1 MRNLIL
7 YMSFL
12 FLLISL
18 LSCSHEDDFPEDYL
32 VVYEH
37 TINDTIS
44 NKDSTQKYDT
54 LIVVTDTISHKDS
67 VNNSDSL
74 KTVADTINIDTCSQ
88 SPTAIKKDTLV
99 VSYEKYMDITTSF
112 GNEQG
117 GACYDKYFFQGYAN
131 NAALGVF
138 DLEKKCFI
146 CKIDIPEPTAS
157 ANIHVNTINFGSQHM
172 HEDDFFP
179 LLYICSGYPKY
190 INGIPCSYIYVYRII
205 KDNTNNWGAKLVQT
219 ITLKDF
225 GVWTEGIIDNDHN
238 YLWVKYSENGYKFA
252 SFPIPGIESGDI
264 TLQKENAL
272 TKISVKVPPFT
283 SSNQG
288 HLYYDNKIL
297 MVSGISPNTQK
308 LAYIVINLST
318 QTIELI
324 IDLAEIGLTS
334 EPENVFFYKDQL
346 MIGYRRAIYKFNV
359 RPLNYN

>member
-1 MRNLIL
+1 
-7 YMSFL
+7 MSFL
-12 FLLISL
+12 FLMITF
-18 LSCSHEDDFPEDYL
+18 LSCSQPDDFLEDYL

-37 TINDTIS
+37 SVNDTIS
-44 NKDSTQKYDT
+44 KKDSLGSTDTLVIVVDSISHNDSINKTGTNTQNQTIIKRDT
-54 LIVVTDTISHKDS
+54 LI
-67 VNNSDSL
+67 
-74 KTVADTINIDTCSQ
+74 
-88 SPTAIKKDTLV
+88 
-99 VSYEKYMDITTSF
+99 VSYEKYMDITASL

-117 GACYDKYFFQGYAN
+117 GACYDKFFFQGYAN

-138 DLEKKCFI
+138 DLEKKSFI
-146 CKIDIPEPTAS
+146 CKIDIHEPAAS
-157 ANIHVNTINFGSQHM
+157 SNIHVNTINFGSQRM
-172 HEDDFFP
+172 YEDDFFP

-190 INGIPCSYIYVYRII
+190 INGIPCTYIYVYRII
-205 KDNTNNWGAKLVQT
+205 KDNTNSWGAKLVQT

-225 GVWTEGIIDNDHN
+225 GIWTEGIIDNDHN

-252 SFPIPGIESGDI
+252 SFPIPRIESGDI
-264 TLQKENAL
+264 TLQKEEAL
-272 TKISVKVPPFT
+272 TTISVKVPPFT

-308 LAYIVINLST
+308 LAYIVISLST

-359 RPLNYN
+359 RPLNNH

>member
-1 MRNLIL
+1 M
-7 YMSFL
+7 
-12 FLLISL
+12 ISL
-18 LSCSHEDDFPEDYL
+18 LSCSQPDDFLEDYL
-32 VVYEH
+32 IVYEH
-37 TINDTIS
+37 TVNDTISKKDSTGSTDTLVIVVDSIS
-44 NKDSTQKYDT
+44 NKDSINNADNNTQNP
-54 LIVVTDTISHKDS
+54 TI
-67 VNNSDSL
+67 
-74 KTVADTINIDTCSQ
+74 
-88 SPTAIKKDTLV
+88 IKKDTLL
-99 VSYEKYMDITTSF
+99 VSYEKYMDITTSL

-131 NAALGVF
+131 NTALGVF
-138 DLEKKCFI
+138 DLEKKTFI
-146 CKIDIPEPTAS
+146 CKIDIHEPAAS
-157 ANIHVNTINFGSQHM
+157 SNIHVNTINFGSQHM

-272 TKISVKVPPFT
+272 TIISVKVPPFT

>member
-1 MRNLIL
+1 
-7 YMSFL
+7 MSFL
-12 FLLISL
+12 FLMISL
-18 LSCSHEDDFPEDYL
+18 LSCSQPDDFLEDYL
-32 VVYEH
+32 IVYEH
-37 TINDTIS
+37 TVNDTIS
-44 NKDSTQKYDT
+44 KKDSTGSTDT
-54 LIVVTDTISHKDS
+54 LVIVVDSISNKNSINNADNNTQNPTI
-67 VNNSDSL
+67 
-74 KTVADTINIDTCSQ
+74 
-88 SPTAIKKDTLV
+88 IKKDTLL
-99 VSYEKYMDITTSF
+99 VSYEKYMDITTSL

-131 NAALGVF
+131 NTALGVF
-138 DLEKKCFI
+138 DLEKKTFI
-146 CKIDIPEPTAS
+146 CKIDIHEPAAS
-157 ANIHVNTINFGSQHM
+157 SNIHVNTINFGSQHM

-205 KDNTNNWGAKLVQT
+205 KDNANNWGAKLVQT

-272 TKISVKVPPFT
+272 TEISVKVPPFT

>member
-18 LSCSHEDDFPEDYL
+18 LSCSHEDDFLEDYL

-74 KTVADTINIDTCSQ
+74 KTVADTINTDTCSQ

-117 GACYDKYFFQGYAN
+117 GACYDKYFFQGYAKN
-131 NAALGVF
+131 ESFGVF
-138 DLEKKCFI
+138 DLEKKTFI
-146 CKIDIPEPTAS
+146 CKIDIHEPA
-157 ANIHVNTINFGSQHM
+157 AGAYIHVNTINFGSSRM
-172 HEDDFFP
+172 YEDDFFP
-179 LLYICSGYPKY
+179 LLYVCSGYTKN
-190 INGIPCSYIYVYRII
+190 IKGSPCSFIYVYRIQ
-205 KDNTNNWGAKLVQT
+205 KHSNADNTEIFTIELVQT
-219 ITLKDF
+219 ITLKGF
-225 GVWTEGIIDNDHN
+225 GSWTDGILDNEHN
-238 YLWVKYSENGYKFA
+238 VLWIKYGYRLA
-252 SFPIPGIESGDI
+252 SFPLPRPEDGDI
-264 TLQKENAL
+264 TIQCENAL
-272 TKISVKVPPFT
+272 SDFTFGTYPFK

-288 HLYYDNKIL
+288 HLYHDNKI
-297 MVSGISPNTQK
+297 MIVSGISANTQK
-308 LAYIVINLST
+308 LAFIVINLLT
-318 QTIELI
+318 QNIELV

-346 MIGYRRAIYKFNV
+346 MIGYRTAIYKFNV
-359 RPLNYN
+359 RPIN